1 MLKSKVFALFCS
13 FGLVVGMP
21 ATGKTEAV
29 YPERPVRMIVPFPP
43 GGSVDYIARIVMPAF
58 AKQLGQPVVIENKGG
73 ASGAIGTADAA
84 RSAPDGY
91 TLLMVFDTHA
101 VNPYINDL
109 SYDTF
114 ESFDYITGITSA
126 PMVLVTSPE
135 FPAKDIDE
143 FIRYA
148 SENPGKVTYGSSGVG
163 GSNHLT
169 ALDFSQKAGLST
181 LHVPYRGGG
190 PMLLGVMRGEVDFVV
205 TTFPLVVE
213 RINTGQLKAMAM
225 GSHERVPQLPDV
237 PATGEFLPEYSASSW
252 IGLVA
257 PKGTPEPILKKIH
270 KAMADAMHSPEVH
283 ERLTGEGFSLM
294 ISSPDEFK
302 DWVRQKHKEAGV
314 LVASGAL
321 ESED

>member
-1 MLKSKVFALFCS
+1 MLKSKFVALFCS
-13 FGLVVGMP
+13 IGMMAGAP
-21 ATGKTEAV
+21 AAAQADEA
-29 YPERPVRMIVPFPP
+29 YPERPIRMVVPFPP
-43 GGSVDYIARIVMPAF
+43 GGSVDYIARIVMPEF
-58 AKQLGQPVVIENKGG
+58 AKKLGQPVVIENKGG

-84 RSAPDGY
+84 RATPDGY

-101 VNPYINDL
+101 VNPYINEL

-126 PMVLVTSPE
+126 PMVLATSPE
-135 FPAKDIDE
+135 FPASNIDE
-143 FIRYA
+143 FISYA
-148 SENPGKVTYGSSGVG
+148 KENPGKVTYGSSGVG

-169 ALDFSQKAGLST
+169 ALDFSQKAGLTT

-205 TTFPLVVE
+205 TTFPLVVG

-225 GSHERVPQLPDV
+225 GSQERVPQLPDV

-257 PKGTPEPILKKIH
+257 PKGTPEPIRAKIH
-270 KAMADAMHSPEVH
+270 RAMEEAMHSPEVYD
-283 ERLTGEGFSLM
+283 RLTQEGFSLM
-294 ISSPDEFK
+294 VSTPEEFEQ
-302 DWVRQKHKEAGV
+302 WVRQKHEEAGV

-321 ESED
+321 ESSD